1 MLPGLSAVQKYPPK
15 HLVHKNHVWLSCS
28 IYRDSVWIWL
38 GYTFLAA
45 SVPQVSNRAS
55 GYVGVHV
62 RGGSENST
70 RKGGRADC
78 HFMWSKSSTVSS
90 VKLQL
95 PSIVMSV
102 EVSPVH
108 QTVQLRQ
115 RFKKGAIIGLA
126 NVAWDGTS
134 CANCLPSVLQESPSL
149 KILDV
154 TFRRM

>member
-15 HLVHKNHVWLSCS
+15 HLAHKNHVWLSCS
-28 IYRDSVWIWL
+28 IYSVWIWL
-38 GYTFLAA
+38 EYTFLAA
-45 SVPQVSNRAS
+45 SIPQVSNRPG
-55 GYVGVHV
+55 GYVGVHM

-78 HFMWSKSSTVSS
+78 RFMWSKSSTVSS

-154 TFRRM
+154 TLRRM